1 MDRSRWQGFRIDRPG
16 SATTSYVAMNA
27 MYQHVEIDALD
38 VRTSRSIK
46 ILVKNRN
53 RTVHLEISIQRS
65 NLILWSYP
73 FILQFFILL
82 EYPSWNSHQ
91 SPCNNPSYCPPH
103 SYWSQWWSYS
113 WIRNGWLRENLVGRH
128 SAVIHR
134 EKRMTWSHLCGC
146 QPSSATPRRCFESNG
161 KVRCEALV

>member
-113 WIRNGWLRENLVGRH
+113 WIRNGWPTREFGRAPLSSQSPWKEDDLVA
-128 SAVIHR
+128 SVWMPTKFSNTQTVFR
-134 EKRMTWSHLCGC
+134 E
-146 QPSSATPRRCFESNG
+146 
-161 KVRCEALV
+161 